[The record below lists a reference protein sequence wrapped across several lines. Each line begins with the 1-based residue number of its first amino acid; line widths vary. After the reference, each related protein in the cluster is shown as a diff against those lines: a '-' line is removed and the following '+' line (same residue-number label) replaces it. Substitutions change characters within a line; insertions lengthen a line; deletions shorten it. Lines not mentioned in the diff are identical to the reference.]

1 MTASPESNDFPN
13 DLSKPW
19 CVVGLMSGTSLD
31 GVDVAICHFSGVL
44 TQAVKWELVHFQTI
58 DYPVALKKSLT
69 ALTQDA
75 ATAVLWHQVAQQYA
89 QFNAQGVV
97 DVLAEVGLGTADV
110 DLVCSS
116 GQTLHHRPDQ
126 GWTAQLDSP
135 AHLHG
140 GLDAVPVVADL
151 RALDVALGGQGAPL
165 VPLADRDLF
174 PAFEACLN
182 LGGFSNISS
191 ADDAK
196 DIGPCNLLLNHLAAK
211 HWGLPFDAGGH
222 WAAQGIPHLE
232 AVELLLS
239 KGMHGRSLPK
249 SLSREWLES
258 VFLPVLDA
266 PVFANLKPE
275 DQMATA
281 VAFIAR
287 TLAEACADRE
297 TLVTGGGAHNSTL
310 WKYATGLGLKWYLP
324 SDGRLVDGKEAVAW
338 AYLGLLRALGH
349 PNVLTSVTGAA
360 TALPGGSLWGVFA
373 K

>member
-1 MTASPESNDFPN
+1 
-13 DLSKPW
+13 
-19 CVVGLMSGTSLD
+19 MSGTSLD
-31 GVDVAICHFSGVL
+31 GVDVAICHFADVL
-44 TQAVKWELVHFQTI
+44 SDAVKWELVHFQTI
-58 DYPVALKKSLT
+58 EYPAALKQSLA
-69 ALTQDA
+69 ALTHDS
-75 ATAVLWHQVAQQYA
+75 ATAVFWHEVAQRYA
-89 QFNAQGVV
+89 HFNAQGVSA
-97 DVLAEVGLGTADV
+97 VLAEVGLRTAEV
-110 DLVCSS
+110 DLVSSS

-140 GLDAVPVVADL
+140 ALDAVPVVADL

-191 ADDAK
+191 EEGAK

-211 HWGLPFDAGGH
+211 HWDLPFDSNGH
-222 WAAQGIPHLE
+222 WAAQGTPHHG
-232 AVELLLS
+232 AVEVLFER
-239 KGMHGRSLPK
+239 GMHGSPLPK

-258 VFLPVLDA
+258 VFLPVLDV
-266 PVFANLKPE
+266 PVFAGLKPE

-281 VAFIAR
+281 VFFVAR

-310 WKYATGLGLKWYLP
+310 WNFATGLGSRWHLP
-324 SDGRLVDGKEAVAW
+324 TDARLVDGKEAVAW

-360 TALPGGSLWGVFA
+360 AALPGGSLWGVFP